1 MQSMQ
6 DNSELSDVIIS
17 LKTDCLIK
25 GVNKE
30 IRRFGEIVVQTSESD
45 MSLVRQKIQQAQAK
59 VDDVTKGRTDHH
71 YETIQNTEDPCFIVT
86 VQPDEDALKFGLNGQ
101 YRLCLTP
108 TCFVLEDIEKMTP
121 QTCWPYNIVRKFGV
135 KGITKNDFS
144 ITVGRRNVL
153 GVGTVD
159 FVCNSRDDQLEIS
172 RIANFNTKRSLSKV
186 TH

>member
-1 MQSMQ
+1 MKHTIYVM
-6 DNSELSDVIIS
+6 IIDY
-17 LKTDCLIK
+17 LY
-25 GVNKE
+25 
-30 IRRFGEIVVQTSESD
+30 FTS
-45 MSLVRQKIQQAQAK
+45 
-59 VDDVTKGRTDHH
+59 
-71 YETIQNTEDPCFIVT
+71 DPCFIVT